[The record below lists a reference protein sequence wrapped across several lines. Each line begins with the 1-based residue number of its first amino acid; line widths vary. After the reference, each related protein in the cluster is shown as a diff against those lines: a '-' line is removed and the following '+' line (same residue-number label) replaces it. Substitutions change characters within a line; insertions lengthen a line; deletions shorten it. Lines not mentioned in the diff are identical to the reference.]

1 MLIEKHVKNK
11 IYNYFI
17 VGSGPGGSA
26 TAYELS
32 KTETDII
39 LVEKGSYK
47 NPNHEQYSSKEMDQC
62 AYQSGISSTI
72 GKGSLTFTIGTCVGG
87 GSEIN
92 SGFYHELPLEILKK
106 WKKII
111 KSLNYQSIKKNFYEI
126 KKKLKINKIKKEG
139 LASKVLLIGSKKLNL
154 ISSIIPRWIKSK
166 LIVKNKKK
174 IWKHDR
180 YSMSN
185 TYLQNAIKKG
195 VELVIKC
202 EVEIIEKISNNI
214 FKITCNNENKKIVFY
229 SKKIFICAGPIFSP
243 LLLIKSGYKKN
254 IGTNLNFHQMTRV
267 VAEFKDNIN
276 EDDFGVPVRQV
287 NHFKKDLTIG
297 CSISSKKH
305 LAVWCADHDN
315 LSSILDN
322 YKKFATYYSLI
333 TSESKGKIVA
343 IKNLKDPIIFYDIS
357 KKDIKKHHKGLRI
370 LAKILFLGGAKK
382 IILSSFEFKKK
393 TLKEFFNY
401 SELNY
406 FLKRNKLFI
415 PELSSI
421 HIFSS
426 IPMGDSEI
434 FPLTDN
440 GELKEEKNIFINDAS
455 MLPSYTS
462 VNPQA
467 IIMAFAIR
475 NVKKILNNG

>member
-1 MLIEKHVKNK
+1 MFEKN
-11 IYNYFI
+11 IYNYLI
-17 VGSGPGGSA
+17 VGSGPGGAA
-26 TAYELS
+26 TAHELS
-32 KTETDII
+32 KSSKNII
-39 LVEKGSYK
+39 LIEKGCYK
-47 NPNHEQYSSKEMDQC
+47 NKNHKQYSPEEINRC

-72 GKGSLTFTIGTCVGG
+72 GKGGLTYTTGTCVGG

-92 SGFYHELPLEILKK
+92 SGFYYELPFEIFKK

-111 KSLNYQSIKKNFYEI
+111 KNLDYKNIKKNFYEI
-126 KKKLKINKIKKEG
+126 KKKLGINKIKKEG
-139 LASKVLLIGSKKLNL
+139 LSSQILLKGSKKLKL
-154 ISSIIPRWIKSK
+154 VSEIVPRWIKST
-166 LIVKNKKK
+166 LITKIKKK
-174 IWKHDR
+174 IWKHHR

-185 TYLQNAIKKG
+185 TYLKEAIKRG
-195 VELVIKC
+195 VELVINC
-202 EVEIIEKISNNI
+202 EVQKIEKISNNLFKVICSSKDKEII
-214 FKITCNNENKKIVFY
+214 FF

-267 VAEFKDNIN
+267 VAEFKENIN

-287 NHFKKDLTIG
+287 THFKNDLTIG

-315 LSSILDN
+315 LSSIIEN
-322 YKKFATYYSLI
+322 YKKYATYYSLI
-333 TSESKGKIVA
+333 TSNSKGKIMA
-343 IKNLKDPIIFYDIS
+343 LKNLKDPIIFYDIT
-357 KKDIKKHHKGLRI
+357 KKDIRKHHKALRI
-370 LAKILFLGGAKK
+370 LAKILFLGDAKK

-401 SELNY
+401 SELDH
-406 FLKRNKLFI
+406 FLRKNKSFI

-426 IPMGDSEI
+426 IPMGDREI